1 MLWFSSLP
9 TRTPWT
15 DGGGCRVPDV
25 GSSRGRP
32 FPSLAGAEHPAASCG
47 WLRGCGLAT
56 VSRHAPQVPPSC
68 VGLAPAASADSG
80 SRDCRRAPPKM
91 KPKAGDNKQVA
102 LAERACSNEYLDF
115 VNLAGKSWRYDIGL
129 DSGEQTGENKARLWR
144 VRDENVVRFWRD

>member
-15 DGGGCRVPDV
+15 DGGGCGVPDV

-91 KPKAGDNKQVA
+91 KPTAGVDKHIA
-102 LAERACSNEYLDF
+102 LAERACSHVSLYFVYLARKCLRYGHRGGTLREY
-115 VNLAGKSWRYDIGL
+115 
-129 DSGEQTGENKARLWR
+129 
-144 VRDENVVRFWRD
+144 